1 MATFCG
7 GCGAAWVEGN
17 GFCAV
22 CGRAAAPGG
31 SAPAA
36 PAAVVAGGS
45 AMAATA
51 TPAASS
57 GLTMNLAAAL
67 AYALGLITGVLFL
80 VLDPYRHDRLV
91 RFHAVQSV
99 VLSLAVIVFAI
110 AWNIVWSILASL
122 LGFWVLAVD
131 LPLRLAISLG
141 IFGLWLYVMFQ
152 AYGGREYRIPFLGQ
166 IAARHGR

>member
-17 GFCAV
+17 GFCAI
-22 CGRAAAPGG
+22 CGRAAAPGDS
-31 SAPAA
+31 SAAALPAA
-36 PAAVVAGGS
+36 AGGG
-45 AMAATA
+45 AMAETA

-67 AYALGLITGVLFL
+67 TYALGLITGVLFL
-80 VLDPYRHDRLV
+80 VLDPYRHDPLV
-91 RFHAVQSV
+91 RFHAIQSV
-99 VLSLAVIVFAI
+99 VFSLAVIVFAI
-110 AWNIVWSILASL
+110 AWNIVWATLASL

-152 AYGGREYRIPFLGQ
+152 AYARREFRIPFLGQ
-166 IAARHGR
+166 IAARQGR